1 MPNPKN
7 VHVTYDQANRQWKVK
22 SEGASRAAG
31 YYDTKAEAK
40 TAGRTVAENKS
51 GELFIHDKKN
61 GQIAERDSYGN
72 DPFPPRDKD

>member
-7 VHVTYDQANRQWKVK
+7 VHVTFHQDDKMWHVK

-31 YYDTKAEAK
+31 LYDNKAEAK
-40 TAGRTVAENKS
+40 EAGRTVAENKF
-51 GELFIHDKKN
+51 GELFVHDKN
-61 GQIAERDSYGN
+61 GQIKERDSYGN

>member
-7 VHVTYDQANRQWKVK
+7 VHVTHHQDDDKWHVR

-31 YYDTKAEAK
+31 VYDTKYEAK
-40 TAGRTVAENKS
+40 EAGRTVAENKS
-51 GELFIHDKKN
+51 GELFVHDMN
-61 GQIAERDSYGN
+61 GQIKERDSYGN